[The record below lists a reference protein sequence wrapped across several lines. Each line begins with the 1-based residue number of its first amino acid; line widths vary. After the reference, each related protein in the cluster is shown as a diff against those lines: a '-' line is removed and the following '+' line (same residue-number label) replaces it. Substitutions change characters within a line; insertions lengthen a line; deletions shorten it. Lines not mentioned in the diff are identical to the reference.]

1 MTQKT
6 FIKELDKKRYS
17 YNIEGNKIAVTEVYA
32 DLGSLTSIP
41 PGVVFKYGRDVNLE
55 SLKTLPPGV
64 KFSNRGHV
72 YLDSL
77 ETISPGVEFNIE
89 GNMNGRDVYL
99 YSLTGGWFSAWKGSI
114 EGIEPKRLLNKMI
127 ADGIFDRR

>member
-1 MTQKT
+1 MTQKV
-6 FIKELDKKRYS
+6 FIKILDKKRYS

-41 PGVVFKYGRDVNLE
+41 PGVVFKNGRDVNLE
-55 SLKTLPPGV
+55 SLKT
-64 KFSNRGHV
+64 
-72 YLDSL
+72 
-77 ETISPGVEFNIE
+77 ISPGVKFNIE

>member
-55 SLKTLPPGV
+55 SLKTLPPDME
-64 KFSNRGHV
+64 FRNRGHV

-77 ETISPGVEFNIE
+77 ETISPGVVFNIE
-89 GNMNGRDVYL
+89 GNMNERDVYL
-99 YSLTGGWFSAWKGSI
+99 YSLTGGWFSAWNGNIKGIDSN
-114 EGIEPKRLLNKMI
+114 RLLNVMI
-127 ADGIFDRR
+127 KQGVFI